1 MPDPVKSG
9 VKSSPLAPS
18 AVEIDTLRTDIEQ
31 DFVETGKFT
40 SVKDMVTEPSKKEME
55 SYLLKAGIKADFK
68 DMSTEEVLRNYLELN
83 KG

>member
-31 DFVETGKFT
+31 
-40 SVKDMVTEPSKKEME
+40 
-55 SYLLKAGIKADFK
+55 
-68 DMSTEEVLRNYLELN
+68 EVFRRNR
-83 KG
+83 